1 MKITVTVIKA
11 DVGGIGG
18 HTRPSDGL
26 LNAVRNL
33 VKPQVRKDGK
43 GLLIDSYIGYCGD
56 DIHIVM
62 THTKGVNNSQ
72 VHGLAWRAFEAAT
85 RVAKSEGLYGAGQD
99 LLKDSFSGNVKG
111 MGPGVA
117 EMTFDERPNEAFT
130 IYAADKTEPGAF
142 NYPFYRM
149 FVDTLS
155 NTGLIVNQNLSKG
168 VRISVMD
175 VEKGKIATLNMW
187 EDKPTLEAALMY
199 PGRYVVSTVTT
210 KDNQPILAAS
220 TDRLH
225 NIAGTYVG
233 KDDPICIIRTQK
245 DFPATEEAGAAFN
258 NPHLVAGNTRGS
270 HHMPLMPVKLNS
282 PASINYA
289 IPIVSALVFS
299 MHNGILTGPV
309 DGFESVDWDYVR
321 NIAMRRAMAIRSQGF
336 VHPATLVPD
345 ELEYGVGYRAR
356 MSILWSRMRPIPG
369 ASPNVKQGQKPN
381 QNNKPQQKQG
391 QKPQQGQ
398 RPPQQNQQR
407 PGQKPQQ
414 GQRPPQQGQKSQ
426 QNQQR
431 PQQKQQQ
438 GNRPQQG
445 QRPGQKPNQGNRPQQ
460 NNRPQQGQQQK
471 QGQRPQQQNQQ
482 RPGQKPQQGQRP
494 PQQGQRPQGQHPQQ
508 KQQGNRPQQGQRP
521 QQQGQKPQQNQQR
534 PQGQRPPQQQKPQTP
549 KPQTAPNTQVKSES
563 KSTEVKV
570 KKPRAPRK
578 KKTDT
583 ATTKPAE
590 STVSTTSTPKTE
602 TST

>member
-18 HTRPSDGL
+18 HTQPSEGL
-26 LNAVRNL
+26 LTAVRNL

-117 EMTFDERPNEAFT
+117 EMTFEERPNEAFT
-130 IYAADKTEPGAF
+130 VYAADKTEPGAF

-149 FVDTLS
+149 FVDSLS
-155 NTGLIVNQNLSKG
+155 NTGLIVNQNLAKG

-175 VEKGKIATLNMW
+175 VEKGTIATLDMW
-187 EDKPTLEAALMY
+187 QDKPTLEAALMY
-199 PGRYVVSTVTT
+199 PGRYVISTVTT

-299 MHNGILTGPV
+299 MHNGILTGPI
-309 DGFESVDWDYVR
+309 DGFASVDWDYIR
-321 NIAMRRAMAIRSQGF
+321 NIAMRRAIAIRSQGF
-336 VHPATLVPD
+336 VHPATLVPE
-345 ELEYGVGYRAR
+345 ELEYGVGYKAR
-356 MSILWSRMRPIPG
+356 MSVLYSKMRPIPG
-369 ASPNVKQGQKPN
+369 SQPIV
-381 QNNKPQQKQG
+381 KQG
-391 QKPQQGQ
+391 QKPQQGN
-398 RPPQQNQQR
+398 RPQ
-407 PGQKPQQ
+407 QQ
-414 GQRPPQQGQKSQ
+414 GQRP
-426 QNQQR
+426 
-431 PQQKQQQ
+431 
-438 GNRPQQG
+438 
-445 QRPGQKPNQGNRPQQ
+445 
-460 NNRPQQGQQQK
+460 
-471 QGQRPQQQNQQ
+471 
-482 RPGQKPQQGQRP
+482 PQQGQRP
-494 PQQGQRPQGQHPQQ
+494 PQQGQRPPQQGQKPGQYPQQ
-508 KQQGNRPQQGQRP
+508 KQNPNQHPGQKPQQGNRPQQP
-521 QQQGQKPQQNQQR
+521 QKPQQPKSQSSSTMTE
-534 PQGQRPPQQQKPQTP
+534 KPKAA
-549 KPQTAPNTQVKSES
+549 KPDTG
-563 KSTEVKV
+563 VKV

-578 KKTDT
+578 KKTET
-583 ATTKPAE
+583 TTKPAE
-590 STVSTTSTPKTE
+590 GTVSTAPKTE
-602 TST
+602 SSTT

>member
-26 LNAVRNL
+26 INAVRNL

-117 EMTFDERPNEAFT
+117 EMTFEERPNEAFT

-155 NTGLIVNQNLSKG
+155 NTGLIVNQNLAKG
-168 VRISVMD
+168 VRITVMD

-199 PGRYVVSTVTT
+199 PGRYVVSTVST

-233 KDDPICIIRTQK
+233 KDDPICIVRTQK
-245 DFPATEEAGAAFN
+245 DFPATEEAGSAFN

-270 HHMPLMPVKLNS
+270 HHMPLMPVKINS

-299 MHNGILTGPV
+299 MHNGVLTGPV
-309 DGFESVDWDYVR
+309 DGFGSVDWDYVR
-321 NIAMRRAMAIRSQGF
+321 NIAMKRAIAIRSQGF

-356 MSILWSRMRPIPG
+356 MSVLWSRMRPIPG
-369 ASPNVKQGQKPN
+369 ASPNVKQHGQKPN
-381 QNNKPQQKQG
+381 QVNKQQQKQG
-391 QKPQQGQ
+391 QRPQNQQ
-398 RPPQQNQQR
+398 RPQGQR

-414 GQRPPQQGQKSQ
+414 GNRPQQNNKPQQGQRPQQQGNRPQQGQRPGQKPQQGNRPQHGQQRPQGQRPPQQG
-426 QNQQR
+426 QR

-445 QRPGQKPNQGNRPQQ
+445 QRPP
-460 NNRPQQGQQQK
+460 
-471 QGQRPQQQNQQ
+471 
-482 RPGQKPQQGQRP
+482 
-494 PQQGQRPQGQHPQQ
+494 
-508 KQQGNRPQQGQRP
+508 
-521 QQQGQKPQQNQQR
+521 QGQKPQQNQQR
-534 PQGQRPPQQQKPQTP
+534 PQGQRPPQQP

-583 ATTKPAE
+583 TATKPAE
-590 STVSTTSTPKTE
+590 STVSTTPKTE